1 MGRVAVAGTLAGDP
15 QGAELNECACMH
27 TYPLSSIFISVA
39 SQPQSI
45 PLSSQHSI
53 LAQYRSLSLQALAVP
68 AHVLS
73 CAQETTPEE
82 TLLFSF
88 TFNFCF
94 ATSLSLLGFKITLF
108 SWSQEVNRV
117 LPPVAFPLNIPGAA
131 VQRFLPLWSVG

>member
-1 MGRVAVAGTLAGDP
+1 MGRVAVAGTLAGEP
-15 QGAELNECACMH
+15 QGAELNECACLH

-53 LAQYRSLSLQALAVP
+53 LAQYRSLSLQAPAVP

-73 CAQETTPEE
+73 CGQETTPEE
-82 TLLFSF
+82 TLLLSF

-108 SWSQEVNRV
+108 CWSQPPACSTAWTLHQKSV
-117 LPPVAFPLNIPGAA
+117 L
-131 VQRFLPLWSVG
+131 RR